1 MSLKFTVAILT
12 DKRDEVIALLMPFN
26 GGGNWNFMT
35 QSLFVQWCC
44 SAIVDLGTSFNEM
57 LILMLTL
64 NHWSELQSRGS
75 AYYPL
80 AAVLCTLSSAP
91 SCKVLVPFPTFDPC
105 SSPYQDTIIWPP
117 SSLLAPASA
126 LPWGHQNSQA
136 WTQTDSWRWNP
147 KD

>member
-105 SSPYQDTIIWPP
+105 SSLYQDTIIRLTSILSSRPRIG
-117 SSLLAPASA
+117 SSLRSSELSSLDSDWLVA
-126 LPWGHQNSQA
+126 LES
-136 WTQTDSWRWNP
+136 
-147 KD
+147 